1 MLGLPLEVY
10 RHLRGFVHPVRDD
23 WRTCKA
29 HEAALIWEELIWRR
43 ETLAIAQ
50 RGRTA
55 EEDEEVRTWSL
66 YGILLSDGL
75 YLGGRPPLIP
85 PREAAYQDDP
95 RGWYRHRLMWVSEGG
110 E

>member
-10 RHLRGFVHPVRDD
+10 NHMREFVLPIPYD
-23 WRTCKA
+23 WRTRRA
-29 HEAALIWEELIWRR
+29 HEADLIRELIWRR
-43 ETLAIAQ
+43 EDQAQ
-50 RGRTA
+50 GLTV
-55 EEDEEVRTWSL
+55 EEADEVRTWTL

-85 PREAAYQDDP
+85 PSEAAYQDDP
-95 RGWYRHRLMWVSEGG
+95 RGWYRHRLMWVSNGG